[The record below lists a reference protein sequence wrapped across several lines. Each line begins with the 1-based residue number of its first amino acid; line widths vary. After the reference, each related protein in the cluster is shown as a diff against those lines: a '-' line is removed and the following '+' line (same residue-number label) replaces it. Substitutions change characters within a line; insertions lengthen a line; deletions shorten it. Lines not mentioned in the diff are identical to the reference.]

1 MSSKLR
7 QREETM
13 SRAGLTGASLVVV
26 GLLIPACVFGQ
37 DMKSQAQAAADRWD
51 QSFNQ
56 KDAQSLA
63 RGYAPDAV
71 VLPAG
76 GPALKGPDNI
86 QKFFADVIGKGFSQ
100 HKVNVDSAEPKG
112 NVVIAYGSWQAIG
125 PDQKQYQGHWTNV
138 LERQGDQWRT
148 VLHTW
153 N

>member
-1 MSSKLR
+1 MSCTNMVR
-7 QREETM
+7 
-13 SRAGLTGASLVVV
+13 ASLVVV
-26 GLLIPACVFGQ
+26 GFLIPAFALGQ
-37 DMKSQAQAAADRWD
+37 DAKSQVQAAADRWD

-63 RGYAPDAV
+63 QTYAPSAI

-76 GPALKGPDNI
+76 GPAVAGPDNI

-100 HKVNVDSAEPKG
+100 HKVNVQAAETKG
-112 NVVIAYGSWQAIG
+112 NVMIAYGRWEAMG
-125 PDQKQYQGHWTNV
+125 PDKKQYQGHWTNV